1 MIEPLCPL
9 ALIYGSSKVP
19 KVPPE
24 NFIKICEGLRFKDDL
39 GHGQMNHD
47 DGLIRVNAFILTAP
61 SPDRLFCYAGNWE
74 IFVTQNWVK
83 L

>member
-24 NFIKICEGLRFKDDL
+24 NLIKICEGLRFKDDL

-47 DGLIRVNAFILTAP
+47 DGLIRVNAFILTALALTDCFATLATEK
-61 SPDRLFCYAGNWE
+61 SL
-74 IFVTQNWVK
+74 
-83 L
+83 